1 MQSAINFKKC
11 QEVKCPKEH
20 EANHKIKDE
29 LKPKISEI
37 KNKILEISQKIQDG
51 KITQKQV
58 KKIMAKYIK
67 ELKTINKKIL
77 KSTELKKLADCYTVK
92 CQSEN
97 RLMLQDLQKLMDK
110 SCKLK
115 NQKACE
121 TSKHITNILKEK
133 QIKAKSMIKLV
144 SKFTS

>member
-1 MQSAINFKKC
+1 
-11 QEVKCPKEH
+11 
-20 EANHKIKDE
+20 
-29 LKPKISEI
+29 
-37 KNKILEISQKIQDG
+37 LEISQKIQDG

-67 ELKTINKKIL
+67 ELQNINKKIF

-110 SCKLK
+110 SMR
-115 NQKACE
+115 N
-121 TSKHITNILKEK
+121 
-133 QIKAKSMIKLV
+133 
-144 SKFTS
+144 